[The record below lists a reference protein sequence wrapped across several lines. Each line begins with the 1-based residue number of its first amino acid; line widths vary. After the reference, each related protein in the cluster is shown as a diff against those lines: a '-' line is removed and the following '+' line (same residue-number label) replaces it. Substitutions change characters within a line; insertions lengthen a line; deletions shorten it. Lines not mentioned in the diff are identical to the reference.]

1 MDTKYIKTLKDT
13 EPKTKD
19 QKKNL
24 KLKPW
29 KKLDP
34 QKYKSRN
41 KNLKHEIYLK
51 ISFFKRK
58 K

>member
-19 QKKNL
+19 QKN
-24 KLKPW
+24 LKPW

-34 QKYKSRN
+34 QKYKSKN

-51 ISFFKRK
+51 ISSF
-58 K
+58 